1 MQRPSKYWEPNAPG
15 ERRANPPHRPRLFCS
30 ARRVS
35 HVVALSPFIAAVLF
49 VPGCKSAGVNEVRG
63 KTFFGPEFQHS
74 GTKSTD
80 QIRYTEVQGVELRW
94 DNGWTTGVTYRRR
107 DIDGGTGD
115 NENLV
120 SFELGYPIWKAPKKP
135 DKTAMQ
141 IEELQK
147 RVGELQSQLARTNSQ
162 EASLLRL
169 VEATSTD
176 NGKTNEKENGYAQP

>member
-1 MQRPSKYWEPNAPG
+1 MLN
-15 ERRANPPHRPRLFCS
+15 RRTVFMILLTPLMAT
-30 ARRVS
+30 
-35 HVVALSPFIAAVLF
+35 VACTS
-49 VPGCKSAGVNEVRG
+49 GCKSASVTEVRG

-80 QIRYTEVQGVELRW
+80 QIRYTGVQGVELRW

-120 SFELGYPIWKAPKKP
+120 SFEVGYPIWKAPKKP

-147 RVGELQSQLARTNSQ
+147 KVGELQSQLARTNSQ

-169 VEATSTD
+169 VEATGTD
-176 NGKTNEKENGYAQP
+176 NGNTNEKENGYAQP